1 MEIVMALVAAVI
13 GIVVGGV
20 INVLADDLP
29 VPQKLRIPHYP
40 DGIPRPRSAWLGL
53 AAFLTGQRTSPAAET
68 VAEDQGD
75 EPQAAEE
82 QPAGLQQPQAE
93 PIEAQPA
100 APLVQGETA
109 EEALPAEPNPGV
121 GTEMP
126 ARRPSRRLSWRYPL
140 VEVGLGLAYAALV
153 IGYPHERNL
162 LAWFVYMAILLLIT
176 VIDMEHRLILFV
188 VIVPSCAFALLV
200 GAISPEQG
208 RSFVEY
214 LIGGA
219 AGFVLFFLMFLGGG
233 LFTAA
238 VQRDE
243 VAFGFGDVMLATLS
257 GFILGW
263 RAFIFAGLIT
273 VFVGAFGSLLYMFGR
288 TLVRRRYRWFT
299 PLPYGPYIVLG
310 TLIMLLFREQVQQF
324 LRAGYM

>member
-1 MEIVMALVAAVI
+1 MDIVMALVAAVT

-29 VPQKLRIPHYP
+29 VPQKLRLPHYP
-40 DGIPRPRSAWLGL
+40 DGTPRPRSAWLGL
-53 AAFLTGQRTSPAAET
+53 AAFLTGQRTSPTAET
-68 VAEDQGD
+68 VVEDQGD
-75 EPQAAEE
+75 GPQDANER
-82 QPAGLQQPQAE
+82 PAGLQQPEAE
-93 PIEAQPA
+93 YMVAPA
-100 APLVQGETA
+100 MPLVQGEI
-109 EEALPAEPNPGV
+109 EGVPPAEPIPGT
-121 GTEMP
+121 GTDVP
-126 ARRPSRRLSWRYPL
+126 ARHLSRRLSWRYPL
-140 VEVGLGLAYAALV
+140 VEIGLGLAYAALV

-257 GFILGW
+257 GFMLGW

-310 TLIMLLFREQVQQF
+310 TLIMLLFREQVQHF
-324 LRAGYM
+324 LQSSYM

>member
-1 MEIVMALVAAVI
+1 MSIVMAVI
-13 GIVVGGV
+13 AGIIGVVVGGV
-20 INVLADDLP
+20 INALADDLP
-29 VPQKLRIPHYP
+29 VPQAPGVPHYP
-40 DGIPRPRSAWLGL
+40 DGTPRPRTAWLGL
-53 AAFLTGQRTSPAAET
+53 AAFLTGQRTSPAPDPAE
-68 VAEDQGD
+68 VIVSGDQAD
-75 EPQAAEE
+75 EPQAIEE
-82 QPAGLQQPQAE
+82 QPVEIPESEQVAL
-93 PIEAQPA
+93 
-100 APLVQGETA
+100 LQGEVSD
-109 EEALPAEPNPGV
+109 EAIPAEPNPGADPEV
-121 GTEMP
+121 P

-140 VEVGLGLAYAALV
+140 VEIGMGLVYAALV

-162 LAWFVYMAILLLIT
+162 PAWFVYLAILLLIT
-176 VIDMEHRLILFV
+176 VIDLEHRLILFV
-188 VIVPSCAFALLV
+188 VIVPACVFALLV

-219 AGFVLFFLMFLGGG
+219 VGFGVFFVMFLGGG

-257 GFILGW
+257 GFMLGW
-263 RAFIFAGLIT
+263 RAFIFAALIT
-273 VFVGAFGSLLYMFGR
+273 VFVGAFGSLLYIFGR

-310 TLIMLLFREQVQQF
+310 TLVMLLFREQVQHF
-324 LRAGYM
+324 LRSSAM

>member
-1 MEIVMALVAAVI
+1 MSIVMAVI
-13 GIVVGGV
+13 AGMIGVVVGGV
-20 INVLADDLP
+20 INALADDLP
-29 VPQKLRIPHYP
+29 VPQTPRVPHYP
-40 DGIPRPRSAWLGL
+40 DGTPRPRTAWLGL
-53 AAFLTGQRTSPAAET
+53 AAFLTGQRTSPAPDPAEAI
-68 VAEDQGD
+68 VSADPAG
-75 EPQAAEE
+75 EPQAVAE
-82 QPAGLQQPQAE
+82 QPAETPESEPAVSLQDEVP
-93 PIEAQPA
+93 
-100 APLVQGETA
+100 
-109 EEALPAEPNPGV
+109 EEALPAEPNPGAATSV
-121 GTEMP
+121 PT
-126 ARRPSRRLSWRYPL
+126 RRPSRRLSWRYPL
-140 VEVGLGLAYAALV
+140 VEIGMGLAYAALV

-188 VIVPSCAFALLV
+188 VIVPACVFALLV

-219 AGFVLFFLMFLGGG
+219 VGFGLFFVMFLGGG

-257 GFILGW
+257 GFMLGW
-263 RAFIFAGLIT
+263 RAFIFAALIT
-273 VFVGAFGSLLYMFGR
+273 VFVGAFGSLLYVLGR
-288 TLVRRRYRWFT
+288 TLIRRRYRWFT

-310 TLIMLLFREQVQQF
+310 TLVMLLFRDQVQQF
-324 LRAGYM
+324 LRSNYM